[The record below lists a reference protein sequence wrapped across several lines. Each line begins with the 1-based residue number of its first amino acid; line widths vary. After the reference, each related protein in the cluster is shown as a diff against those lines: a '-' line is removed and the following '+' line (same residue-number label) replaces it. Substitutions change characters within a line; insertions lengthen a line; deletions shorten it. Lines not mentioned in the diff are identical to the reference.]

1 MRILTLCYEFP
12 PVGGGGAR
20 VAHGLAR
27 QLVREGHEVH
37 LFTLGYGDLPAA
49 ECAEGIQ
56 LTRVRGWRAR
66 LEIARPYEL
75 ASYLWAVR
83 TPLRQLLRTQRFD
96 IVHIH
101 FLFPDG
107 LLMLLLPE
115 LRKLPIVVTVHGSDV
130 PGFNPDRFALL
141 HRLLFPVWRRVTRHV
156 DRIVCPSRFL
166 SGLLVKHAPWVD
178 PIIVPNGIDLDALR
192 VDRPREMRIL
202 CVSRLLERKG
212 VQDLMAAISLIKC
225 SLQAHVV
232 GIGPYESE
240 LQKIATQMGE
250 RIRLLGWLDNGSS
263 ELRDLYETSE
273 IFVFPSSVENF
284 PVVLLEAMAAGLA
297 IVAADIPSCREVLGD
312 AAVFVPVGDC
322 AALACAID
330 RVAADAV
337 WRQQLQRAARR
348 RLKENFGWPALAHRY
363 LEIFEATRASHYSGT
378 MNPTPVGVAGDQ

>member
-1 MRILTLCYEFP
+1 MNSTTPLRILTLCYEFP

-20 VAHGLAR
+20 VAYGLAR
-27 QLVREGHEVH
+27 QLVRDGHAVH
-37 LFTLGYGDLPAA
+37 LFTLGYGELPDE
-49 ECAEGIQ
+49 ECVEGIQ

-66 LEIARPYEL
+66 VEIARPHEL

-83 TPLRQLLRTQRFD
+83 APLRELLRTQHFD
-96 IVHIH
+96 LVHIH

-107 LLMLLLPE
+107 LLTLLIE
-115 LRKLPIVVTVHGSDV
+115 EIRDLPIVVTVHGSDV
-130 PGFNPDRFALL
+130 PGYNPDRFALL
-141 HRLLFPVWRRVTRHV
+141 HRLLLPLWRRVTRRV
-156 DRIVCPSRFL
+156 DRIVCPSNFIA
-166 SGLLVKHAPWVD
+166 GLLLEHAPWAV

-212 VQDLMAAISLIKC
+212 VQDLIAALRLTKG
-225 SLQAHVV
+225 SLQARVV
-232 GIGPYESE
+232 GIGPYESQLE
-240 LQKIATQMGE
+240 KSAAQLGE
-250 RIRLLGWLDNGSS
+250 RIRFLGWLDNGSS

-312 AAVFVPVGDC
+312 AAVFVPVADC
-322 AALACAID
+322 AALAGAID
-330 RVAADAV
+330 RVATDRV

-348 RLKENFGWPALAHRY
+348 RLEENFSWPVIAHRY
-363 LEIFEATRASHYSGT
+363 LEIFQATRANRLTQGSRT
-378 MNPTPVGVAGDQ
+378 

>member
-1 MRILTLCYEFP
+1 LTLCYEFP

-20 VAHGLAR
+20 IAHGLAR

-37 LFTLGYGDLPAA
+37 VFTLGYGGLPA
-49 ECAEGIQ
+49 EEWVDGIQ

-66 LEIARPYEL
+66 LEIARPHEL
-75 ASYLWAVR
+75 ASYVWAMR
-83 TPLRQLLRTQRFD
+83 APLRQLLRTQRFD

-107 LLMLLLPE
+107 LLTLLIPE
-115 LRKLPIVVTVHGSDV
+115 LRNLPIVVTVHGSDV

-141 HRLLFPVWRRVTRHV
+141 HRLLLPLWRRVTRRM
-156 DRIVCPSRFL
+156 DRIVCPSNFMA
-166 SGLLVKHAPWVD
+166 GLLLERAPWAD

-212 VQDLMAAISLIKC
+212 VQDLIAALRLTKC
-225 SLQAHVV
+225 SLSAHIV
-232 GIGPYESE
+232 GIGPYESQLE
-240 LQKIATQMGE
+240 KSAAQLGE

-263 ELRDLYETSE
+263 ELRDQYETSE

-297 IVAADIPSCREVLGD
+297 IVATDIPSCREVLGD
-312 AAVFVPVGDC
+312 TAVFVPVADC
-322 AALACAID
+322 AALAGAID
-330 RVAADAV
+330 RVAADGV
-337 WRQQLQRAARR
+337 LRQHLRRAARR
-348 RLKENFGWPALAHRY
+348 RLEENFGWPVVARRY
-363 LEIFEATRASHYSGT
+363 LEIFEATRANCFKPGSLR
-378 MNPTPVGVAGDQ
+378 P